1 MYQRVERMSRER
13 QAAFREQASALR
25 MARMA
30 GQSWTAPH
38 GHAPRR
44 LGASLQALTREWSR
58 WMPRPANH

>member
-44 LGASLQALTREWSR
+44 LGASLQALTR
-58 WMPRPANH
+58 